1 MFLQPQLMRPRLAW
15 VFQAHARS
23 QASTRPVLHRRFSF
37 GAPVELQFPQK
48 SSRLPVNGQR
58 WNPENPSPCQASTP
72 VTVPPDNPFLEHSLV
87 AHVPSHELPSLPQKF
102 HEAWTLLVGFRPHWL
117 FRFMQTRGRAS
128 SRHRRP
134 STRGSHAFLVRRRP
148 EMASYFVCTPRCFLL
163 RQGSVLKNSGSQVM
177 MPAPDCSLAELGN
190 LRLCALDA

>member
-1 MFLQPQLMRPRLAW
+1 MLEARPARDQFSTGDSVLGRLW
-15 VFQAHARS
+15 SCNSPKSPPGFQS
-23 QASTRPVLHRRFSF
+23 TASDGTLKIPRH
-37 GAPVELQFPQK
+37 
-48 SSRLPVNGQR
+48 
-58 WNPENPSPCQASTP
+58 CQASTP